1 MHDKTILHNILC
13 VLRSHVH
20 KGEHQMVVCES
31 DEKDTYKLT
40 KTCRNDT
47 QPVLFK
53 GENVHQYPVVF
64 TQNRL
69 YIYTILDLDKK

>member
-1 MHDKTILHNILC
+1 
-13 VLRSHVH
+13 
-20 KGEHQMVVCES
+20 MVVCES